1 MDYYECDEC
10 GNVWADYEPKA
21 CPFCYSADLHP
32 IGCGIPEPEE
42 HPAESDTVSVW
53 TQS

>member
-21 CPFCYSADLHP
+21 CPFCYSDELHA
-32 IGCGIPEPEE
+32 IGIGIPEV
-42 HPAESDTVSVW
+42 DTVSVEPVKE
-53 TQS
+53 TYESIS